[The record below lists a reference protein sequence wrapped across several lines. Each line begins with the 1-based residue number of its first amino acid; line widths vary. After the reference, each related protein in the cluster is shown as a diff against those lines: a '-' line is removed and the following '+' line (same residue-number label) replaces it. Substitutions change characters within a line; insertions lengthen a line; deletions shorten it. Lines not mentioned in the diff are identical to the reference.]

1 MFQVR
6 VLGGL
11 QKRNHARGFRLRA
24 FLWSGMKVFCIGLD
38 GATFDLIRPWA
49 ESGKLPTF
57 KKIMDSGA
65 WSELR
70 STVPPVTASAW
81 SSFMTGKNPGA
92 HGLFDFM
99 QRRIGSY
106 DLAPVSVLDRDGKT
120 VWDLI
125 SEAGKQVIVMNVP
138 VTWPPQ
144 PVNGLLVTGML
155 TPRGAENYT
164 YPRELGAELK
174 SAIGEYI
181 VYSDEVYSKGRGEI
195 FMQALKYSADQ
206 RVKAAEYLM
215 ERYPWDFFMLVFP
228 ETDTVSHGLW
238 SSYDS
243 THHEHDPAEAAKF
256 RDGILEIYQH
266 IDGLLAR
273 LLNVI
278 ATPSGAKG
286 KQSPTSEL
294 GIASQKPLAMTDTT
308 ILLMSDHGHGPVRNF
323 LYVNNYLAQLGYLK
337 FKPNVASQLKR
348 FAFQLG
354 LTPRTVYRLLLTVG
368 LGKLR
373 RTLDKRRGGRGL
385 LKRFFLS
392 FADVDWSRTRAYSI
406 GYIGEV
412 HINLRGREPQGIVE
426 PGADYERTRDQ
437 VIADLRALKLPDG
450 SPLVEHIWKKE
461 EIYSGAHLAQAPDI
475 LFLPRNLETIAFG
488 DFEFGSNKIVEPSY
502 GVSSSHRMNGIFA
515 ASGAGIKRAGEFTG
529 ARLIDVAPTIL
540 HLLGLPV
547 PTDMDGRV
555 QTEILADSRAVEYGG
570 SSQGQAATAEGY
582 SEEEEA
588 QVIERLQDLGYIS

>member
-1 MFQVR
+1 MHR
-6 VLGGL
+6 V
-11 QKRNHARGFRLRA
+11 F
-24 FLWSGMKVFCIGLD
+24 VIGLD
-38 GATFDLIRPWA
+38 GATFDLIGPWA
-49 ESGKLPTF
+49 ESGKLPTL
-57 KKIMDSGA
+57 KKLMDSGA

-99 QRRIGSY
+99 RRRKGSY
-106 DLAPVSVLDRDGKT
+106 DLAPVSALDRDSKA

-125 SEAGKQVIVMNVP
+125 GDAGKRVIVMNVP

-144 PVNGLLVTGML
+144 PVKGLLVTGML
-155 TPRGAENYT
+155 TPRGADHYT
-164 YPRELGAELK
+164 WPRDLAAELREH
-174 SAIGEYI
+174 IGEYI

-195 FMQALKYSADQ
+195 FIQALKHSANQ
-206 RVKAAEYLM
+206 RVKAAEYLLTK
-215 ERYPWDFFMLVFP
+215 YPWDFFMLVFP

-238 SSYDS
+238 SAYDP
-243 THHEHDPAEAAKF
+243 THHEHDPVEAAKL

-266 IDGLLAR
+266 IDSLIAR
-273 LLNVI
+273 LLAKVEATAVI
-278 ATPSGAKG
+278 ASPEGA
-286 KQSPTSEL
+286 KQSPTPSLPSPYQEE
-294 GIASQKPLAMTDTT
+294 GEGGVAGSTVI
-308 ILLMSDHGHGPVRNF
+308 LMSDHGHGPVRNF

-337 FKPNVASQLKR
+337 FKPNLSVRAKQ
-348 FAFQLG
+348 FAFRMG
-354 LTPRTVYRLLLTVG
+354 LTPRTVYKMLLAMG

-385 LKRFFLS
+385 LKRCFLS
-392 FADVDWSRTRAYSI
+392 FNDVDWSRTRAYSI

-426 PGADYERTRDQ
+426 PGAEYERTRDE
-437 VIADLRALKLPDG
+437 IMSHLREFRLPDG

-461 EIYSGAHLAQAPDI
+461 EIYSGAHLAEAPDI

-488 DFEFGSNKIVEPSY
+488 DFEFGSNKIIEPSY
-502 GVSSSHRMNGIFA
+502 GVSSSHRMNGIFI
-515 ASGAGIKRAGEFTG
+515 ASGAGVKRAGVFKG
-529 ARLIDVAPTIL
+529 AQLIDLAPTIL

-547 PTDMDGRV
+547 PRDMDGRV
-555 QTEILADSRAVEYGG
+555 LDEIIADSRTVEYGG
-570 SSQGQAATAEGY
+570 SAEGKAAVTDGY

-588 QVIERLQDLGYIS
+588 QVIERLKDLGYIS